1 MGVPVFMEKDR
12 FTGVV
17 QFFGELVF
25 LEEVGLRGDMES
37 ELRGEPKP
45 PLLPESLRE
54 AFNLPAVPVRYFLL
68 CFSWRRRISA
78 CICAN
83 AWRSR
88 ASSIRSLS
96 MRAKR
101 FLAAVDLATV
111 TAALCRVVSRA

>member
-54 AFNLPAVPVRYFLL
+54 AFNLPAVPVRYFFVVLFMEATN
-68 CFSWRRRISA
+68 FSLHLRKCLAFTSLFNPISLHA
-78 CICAN
+78 G
-83 AWRSR
+83 
-88 ASSIRSLS
+88 
-96 MRAKR
+96 
-101 FLAAVDLATV
+101 
-111 TAALCRVVSRA
+111 